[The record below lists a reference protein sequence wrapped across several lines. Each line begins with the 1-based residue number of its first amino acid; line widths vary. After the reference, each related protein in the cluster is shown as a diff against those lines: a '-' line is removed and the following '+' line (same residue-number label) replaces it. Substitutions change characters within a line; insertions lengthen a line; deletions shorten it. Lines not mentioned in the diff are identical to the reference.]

1 MTNFTPSPE
10 KLLATETPCLGS
22 EASSPYDT
30 TIFWPR
36 MPPAALMSAAAWSTP
51 FFICA
56 PVAALGPVMGPPT
69 PNLVWAEAVWAAAI
83 ATLRARPNVVIFF
96 ISHSPSITGT
106 GIFVRRNPM
115 SGQSAA
121 PAHQAVGLVKPAI
134 LCDHLPGAGGLKTQ
148 VTENDAERAVHEVIV
163 ERKEGAAIQAEMYEP
178 NRPGEDE
185 AVCDNLPPW
194 PPGCR
199 NGAASENCCATTE
212 NYGDQHED
220 A

>member
-10 KLLATETPCLGS
+10 NLLATETPCLGS

-51 FFICA
+51 FFIGA

-69 PNLVWAEAVWAAAI
+69 PNLVWAEAAWAAAI

-106 GIFVRRNPM
+106 GIFIRGNPT
-115 SGQSAA
+115 SGLSAA
-121 PAHQAVGLVKPAI
+121 PAHQAIRFIKPAI
-134 LCDHLPGAGGLKTQ
+134 LCDHLPGTRGLETE
-148 VTENDAERAVHEVIV
+148 VTEGDAERTIDEIIV
-163 ERKEGAAIQAEMYEP
+163 ERQKGAAIPAEMNEP

-199 NGAASENCCATTE
+199 NGAPRENCCAATE
-212 NYGDQHED
+212 N
-220 A
+220 